1 MRGTIIMD
9 YQLVE
14 SDYNKLTGKSFVKIK
29 YKGKYYVGIAK
40 LHPDDADKAS
50 KFAGCRFAEQRAVI
64 KALKDELK
72 QKRAACD
79 ECRKFV
85 NAVTNYANF
94 DPETPTAKA
103 MFRQL
108 NRRIKEVNNI
118 IDEINA
124 TQEGLEKSIRQHT
137 VVVNGIQSKKANQDK
152 ED

>member
-1 MRGTIIMD
+1 MD
-9 YQLVE
+9 YQLIE
-14 SDYNKLTGKSFVKIK
+14 SDYDKLTGKSFVKIK
-29 YKGKYYVGIAK
+29 YKGKYYLGIAK
-40 LHPDDADKAS
+40 LHPDDVDKAS
-50 KFAGCRFAEQRAVI
+50 KFAGCRFAEQRAII

-72 QKRAACD
+72 QKRAACE

-85 NAVTNYANF
+85 NAITNYTNF
-94 DPETPTAKA
+94 NPETPTAKA

-108 NRRIKEVNNI
+108 NCRIKEVNNI

-137 VVVNGIQSKKANQDK
+137 VVVNAIQAKKANQDK